1 VTFLRYWLAVTVVVV
16 SGLAIWAFAPVLLFV
31 FLLVAGLGALS
42 ATVIL
47 LARGL
52 RSLRDR
58 GDRQ

>member
-1 VTFLRYWLAVTVVVV
+1 MTVLRYWLAVTIVVV

-42 ATVIL
+42 AAMIL
-47 LARGL
+47 VAKGL
-52 RSLRDR
+52 RSLRDG

>member
-1 VTFLRYWLAVTVVVV
+1 MTFLRYWLAVTVVVV